1 MPKVNG
7 KKKGECNGKNGIF
20 VTGTGT
26 DVGKTY
32 VTGLI
37 IKKIKENGMTPGYFK
52 AAMSGNE
59 REEDGTLIPGDAL
72 WVKNVSGISQSVEEM
87 CPYVYEHAYSPHLAS
102 RLEGNHVEMAVV
114 LDNYRK
120 AKEKYDYITVEGSG
134 GILCPICFDE
144 ARIGLTD
151 IIDEMELDCI
161 LVADAGLGTI
171 NSVVLTYEYMKN
183 KNMNIKGMI
192 FNHYIADN
200 IMHEDNIRMCEYM
213 TGLPTLAKVF
223 MGDVDLNI
231 DIAELISLYR

>member
-1 MPKVNG
+1 MG
-7 KKKGECNGKNGIF
+7 KGIF

-72 WVKNVSGISQSVEEM
+72 WVKNVSGISQSVEET
-87 CPYVYEHAYSPHLAS
+87 CPYIYEHAYSPHLAS

-120 AKEKYDYITVEGSG
+120 VKEKYDYITVEGSG

-183 KNMNIKGMI
+183 RNMNIKGMI

-213 TGLPTLAKVF
+213 TGLPTLAKVS

>member
-1 MPKVNG
+1 MG
-7 KKKGECNGKNGIF
+7 KGTF

-120 AKEKYDYITVEGSG
+120 VKEKYDYITVEGSG

-183 KNMNIKGMI
+183 RNMNIKGMI

-213 TGLPTLAKVF
+213 TGLPTLAEVS

>member
-1 MPKVNG
+1 MG
-7 KKKGECNGKNGIF
+7 KGIF

-120 AKEKYDYITVEGSG
+120 VKEKYDYITVEGSG

-183 KNMNIKGMI
+183 ENMNIKGMI

-213 TGLPTLAKVF
+213 TGLPTLAKVS